1 MKKNK
6 SNRSPLI
13 LFYILV
19 GYVFIQFCWWS
30 FLIYDLN
37 LEVHELQLK
46 LDISNKIEFERAL
59 KANIWMILGEGT
71 VFLTLL
77 FLGFYQVKKAFQR
90 EVALAEQQR
99 NFLLSVTHEL
109 NSPLASVKLYLQTL
123 LSRKI
128 DEEKQRQILSNALSE
143 NERLHKLVDNVLIA
157 TRLDNSTFSLYF
169 ETIDW
174 SEFVKQT
181 ITNNPKSKN
190 RLITLNIEHNIVAPI
205 DKTALGSIINNL
217 VENAIK
223 YTPEEKEIICSLS
236 QNKDEILLQV
246 IDQGQG
252 IPENEKANIFK
263 KFYRVGSEET
273 RKSKGTGLGLY
284 IVHFLVK
291 SLNGTI
297 TVKNNLPNGTIFS
310 VTFPKGSLQNH
321 HS

>member
-1 MKKNK
+1 M
-6 SNRSPLI
+6 
-13 LFYILV
+13 
-19 GYVFIQFCWWS
+19 FIQFCWWS

>member
-1 MKKNK
+1 M
-6 SNRSPLI
+6 
-13 LFYILV
+13 
-19 GYVFIQFCWWS
+19 FIQFCWWS

-190 RLITLNIEHNIVAPI
+190 RLTTLNIEHNIVAPI

>member
-1 MKKNK
+1 
-6 SNRSPLI
+6 
-13 LFYILV
+13 
-19 GYVFIQFCWWS
+19 VFIQFCWWS

-190 RLITLNIEHNIVAPI
+190 RLTTLNIEHNIVAPI

>member
-1 MKKNK
+1 M
-6 SNRSPLI
+6 
-13 LFYILV
+13 
-19 GYVFIQFCWWS
+19 FIQFCWWS

-190 RLITLNIEHNIVAPI
+190 RLITLKIEHNIVAPI

-310 VTFPKGSLQNH
+310 VTFPKVSLQNH